1 MRSLAVAVGLLWSTS
16 ALAQT
21 PPEPRE
27 AWAGRWRAQ
36 DAKLHAT
43 LAIAEVTPTGFAVEW
58 DEGVGDQ
65 GVRAKGAATWIAGG
79 RARFKSAGCTLT
91 LARGT
96 GDTLTATVAAESC
109 FNWASPGKLAFVRE
123 EAANAAVA
131 DCAKATAPI
140 ERAICADPDLAAAE
154 QRLAAVQR
162 EKLGRHGGGIAATER
177 RYLDRRN
184 ARCADERG
192 QRDCL
197 LREYGRRLLELRAWP
212 APPFDPAT
220 GRPELGVLQA
230 ILRDDAA
237 RDTSGID
244 ELVAGMVGSAPAV
257 ILLALNQDEEG
268 IWLSGCDRV
277 EGAVPAMPDCPR
289 AHYIAFLKNGEIW
302 AARTHDKEIT
312 VAPSPAKDQAL
323 PASLHAFAR
332 GPEKAPPAQ

>member
-1 MRSLAVAVGLLWSTS
+1 MRSLAVAVGLLWS
-16 ALAQT
+16 AFDLAQA
-21 PPEPRE
+21 PQEPRE
-27 AWAGRWRAQ
+27 AWAGRWRAEGG
-36 DAKLHAT
+36 KLHAT
-43 LAIAEVTPTGFAVEW
+43 LALTEVTPAGFAVEW

-65 GVRAKGAATWIAGG
+65 GLRAKGAATWITGG

-109 FNWASPGKLAFVRE
+109 FNWASPAKLTFVRE
-123 EAANAAVA
+123 EAAAAAA
-131 DCAKATAPI
+131 DCTKATTPI
-140 ERAICADPDLAAAE
+140 ERAVCADPDLAAAE

-184 ARCADERG
+184 ARCADEQG

-197 LREYGRRLLELRAWP
+197 MREYGRRLLELRAWP

-220 GRPELGVLQA
+220 GRPELGVLRA

-237 RDTSGID
+237 REASGIN
-244 ELVAGMVGSAPAV
+244 ELVAGLVGGAPGA
-257 ILLALNQDEEG
+257 IQLTLDQDDEG

-277 EGAVPAMPDCPR
+277 DGTAPQAPDCPR
-289 AHYIAFLKNGEIW
+289 AHYIAFLKNGETW

-332 GPEKAPPAQ
+332 GPEKVPPPR